1 MFVPG
6 HRRRFLEKCA
16 SLPVDAVLL
25 DLEDGVLPAAKP
37 EARRQIN
44 EALGTGL
51 IPQPGYIR
59 TNQFGSPWFEED
71 TAAWHPAMAGICL
84 PKVEDAASLSRAGE
98 RLSAYER
105 EIGAP
110 DGGFGIIAA
119 VESARGLI
127 AAPDLA
133 AVGRVVGLILGS
145 EDYALDLGL
154 SVMRESESRELLYA
168 RSAIVVAARAS
179 GVMAIDGVFPDF
191 QDLEGLRAD
200 AGQAR
205 RLGFSGKSLF
215 HPNQIN
221 EINATFSPSPEE
233 LRYAGEVV
241 AAFREAES
249 RGDGAVA
256 VGGQLV
262 DLPILRR
269 AERILGARES

>member
-1 MFVPG
+1 V
-6 HRRRFLEKCA
+6 
-16 SLPVDAVLL
+16 
-25 DLEDGVLPAAKP
+25 
-37 EARRQIN
+37 
-44 EALGTGL
+44 
-51 IPQPGYIR
+51 
-59 TNQFGSPWFEED
+59 
-71 TAAWHPAMAGICL
+71 
-84 PKVEDAASLSRAGE
+84 
-98 RLSAYER
+98 
-105 EIGAP
+105 
-110 DGGFGIIAA
+110 A

-127 AAPDLA
+127 NAPDLA
-133 AVGRVVGLILGS
+133 AIGRVVGLILGS

-168 RSAIVVAARAS
+168 RSALVVAARGS

-191 QDLEGLRAD
+191 KDLEGLHAD

-205 RLGFSGKSLF
+205 RLGFTGKSLF
-215 HPNQIN
+215 HPNQID

-269 AERILGARES
+269 AERILGALESEARQ